1 MARSVSR
8 PRKSASKSPARV
20 KKMMSS
26 PKSEPKK
33 KKSEKIKV
41 KSRSRS
47 ASKGR
52 KGKLMKSKSPKKSKS
67 ISRSRS
73 RPRPIKKFSPLR
85 RMSSPGKQEDAKK
98 PAPAKTPSVKTPT
111 TKTPVVRKSSTRSTA
126 APAPKTPSV
135 DSSSTSASSVRPSRS
150 VEKRTY
156 TSTPFDYEMRQRF
169 LRPESSSRSPVK
181 ITPKKSA
188 PSACTG
194 LYNRTCGTVYAAGR
208 TVYGASRAAYR
219 SVVSNRRE
227 ILVTLALL
235 GLVTLITYFILY
247 SDPAK
252 TRAFIHSI
260 PGRVKA
266 WYHRQGFVRK

>member
-8 PRKSASKSPARV
+8 PRNSASKSPARV

-26 PKSEPKK
+26 PKSEPKR
-33 KKSEKIKV
+33 KKSDKIKV

-52 KGKLMKSKSPKKSKS
+52 KVRSRSASKGRKGKQLAKSPKKTKS

-73 RPRPIKKFSPLR
+73 RPRPVKWIIQKFSPLR
-85 RMSSPGKQEDAKK
+85 RASPEKQEETKK
-98 PAPAKTPSVKTPT
+98 PALAKTPSVKTPT
-111 TKTPVVRKSSTRSTA
+111 TKAPVERKSSVKTTA
-126 APAPKTPSV
+126 PPKTPSV
-135 DSSSTSASSVRPSRS
+135 DTSSTSGSSMRPSRS
-150 VEKRTY
+150 IEKRTY

-194 LYNRTCGTVYAAGR
+194 LYNRTCGTVNAAGR
-208 TVYGASRAAYR
+208 TVYGAYRAAYR
-219 SVVSNRRE
+219 SV
-227 ILVTLALL
+227 
-235 GLVTLITYFILY
+235 
-247 SDPAK
+247 
-252 TRAFIHSI
+252 
-260 PGRVKA
+260 
-266 WYHRQGFVRK
+266 